1 MYVIIDCIKYISKR
15 DITFIDLKV
24 HRAQGKLG
32 SLSRYESS
40 MSIAHRN
47 ILELVGGNTA
57 T

>member
-1 MYVIIDCIKYISKR
+1 MYVVIDCIKYISKR
-15 DITFIDLKV
+15 DITFIDPKV
-24 HRAQGKLG
+24 YRAQGKLG

-47 ILELVGGNTA
+47 IMELLGGNAA